1 MINNHRTVRYCLLIR
16 TANRYHS
23 KQSLETMSNTMIN
36 HRRVK
41 QQMKLSARN
50 HRRNV
55 TMVYNY
61 TNFSIILDTNQP
73 KRSQLFTYT
82 NIYLLVICILHFIH
96 HYLLS
101 IIYRS
106 DLLSSILFHINTSQN
121 TDRISE
127 YYRNYTNTLTLCMI
141 SVVMIIL
148 LIAVTHRL
156 LNNSKWSDL
165 NICNNKQFEDCSTM
179 IMWLLDRHCWQLSVI
194 SITCLATI
202 EVYCTISLIAF
213 ILEYFDLLFATDR
226 CHSYYR

>member
-1 MINNHRTVRYCLLIR
+1 MINNHRTVRIRLLIR
-16 TANRYHS
+16 TTNRYHS

-36 HRRVK
+36 YRRVK

-50 HRRNV
+50 QKRNV
-55 TMVYNY
+55 TIVYNY
-61 TNFSIILDTNQP
+61 TNFPIILDTNQSES
-73 KRSQLFTYT
+73 SQIFTYT
-82 NIYLLVICILHFIH
+82 IIYVLVICILHFIY

-127 YYRNYTNTLTLCMI
+127 YYRNYANTLTLCMI

-156 LNNSKWSDL
+156 RNNLKWSDL
-165 NICNNKQFEDCSTM
+165 NIRNNKQFEDCSTM

-194 SITCLATI
+194 SITCFATI
-202 EVYCTISLIAF
+202 EVYSTIRLIAF
-213 ILEYFDLLFATDR
+213 ILEYLDVLFAIDR
-226 CHSYYR
+226 RHSYDR